1 MTWIITADRPVYLQL
16 IEQME
21 LAIAAGEYRAGGK
34 LPSVREF
41 AAQAAVNPNTM
52 QRALQELEARGLVK
66 TQRTAG
72 RTITEDETMIA
83 ALRRQK
89 AGEQIEQFWA
99 AMRKLGFTQE
109 EALALLAQEKSNGMK
124 EDS

>member
-1 MTWIITADRPVYLQL
+1 MTWFITADRPVYLQL

-34 LPSVREF
+34 LPSVRDL
-41 AAQAAVNPNTM
+41 AAEAAVNPNTM
-52 QRALQELEARGLVK
+52 QRALQGLEARGLVN

-72 RTITEDETMIA
+72 RTITEDEGMIL

-89 AGEQIEQFWA
+89 AREQIEQFWA
-99 AMRKLGFTQE
+99 AMQRLGFTRE
-109 EALALLAQEKSNGMK
+109 EAILLLEKEK
-124 EDS
+124 EEEA

>member
-1 MTWIITADRPVYLQL
+1 MTWFITADRPVYLQL

-34 LPSVREF
+34 LPSVRDL
-41 AAQAAVNPNTM
+41 AAEAAVNPNTM
-52 QRALQELEARGLVK
+52 QRALQGLEARGLVN

-72 RTITEDETMIA
+72 RTITEDEAMIL

-89 AGEQIEQFWA
+89 AREQIEQFWA
-99 AMRKLGFTQE
+99 AMQRLGFTRE
-109 EALALLAQEKSNGMK
+109 EAILLLEKEK
-124 EDS
+124 EEEA